1 MAQSSTIHR
10 RQDPTTT
17 RVTPTTL
24 IVAIDR
30 AQYNPKALICDDQG
44 TILEAPFTFGP
55 HNKAWTR

>member
-44 TILEAPFTFGP
+44 TILEAPFTFGL
-55 HNKAWTR
+55 